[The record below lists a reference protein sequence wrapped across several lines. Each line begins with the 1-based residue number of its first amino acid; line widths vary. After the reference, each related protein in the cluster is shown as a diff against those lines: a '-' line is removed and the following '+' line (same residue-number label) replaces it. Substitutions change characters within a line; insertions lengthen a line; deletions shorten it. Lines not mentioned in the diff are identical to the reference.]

1 MKRKENITDQ
11 NNNTQSCCKGNGKW
25 AWTKYRACAWIRW
38 AFLFIAL
45 LLIGLFI
52 IGYLFDP
59 SVTRILWLSFSGAL
73 LVIVLPV
80 FLFAGKWIRQCEDTC
95 EVERNVEQKPDSYE

>member
-1 MKRKENITDQ
+1 MKTQGNFTDQ

-25 AWTKYRACAWIRW
+25 AWTKYRASTWIRW

-59 SVTRILWLSFSGAL
+59 SVTRILWLSFSGAI
-73 LVIVLPV
+73 LVVVLPV
-80 FLFAGKWIRQCEDTC
+80 FLFTGKWIRQCEYTC
-95 EVERNVEQKPDSYE
+95 EEERIVEQKPESNE